1 MSVSLSPKTEK
12 RIAEKVA
19 SGKYQSV
26 DQVVEEALALLEM
39 RDREAR
45 AILEEWRERIAIG
58 LEQAERGEL
67 GDGEEVFARLE
78 REFGLEMDAGG

>member
-58 LEQAERGEL
+58 LMQAERGEL